1 MMAAILCFAVMWL
14 GRGLLAANA
23 PLRSAG
29 DLEAMEVS
37 LPSLRL
43 TVPAPQAASRVPLT
57 VPRTT
62 EQVQQAG
69 GPSASELDGDFPLHD
84 VAESCGADSFS
95 KNLEEARR
103 LVGGGI
109 DVNRVDE
116 VLCPVLPCMA
126 PCTCPCRHAS
136 E

>member
-1 MMAAILCFAVMWL
+1 MAFMILCFAVMWL

-29 DLEAMEVS
+29 DLEATEGP
-37 LPSLRL
+37 LPSLRH
-43 TVPAPQAASRVPLT
+43 TVSAPQAASEVPLP
-57 VPRTT
+57 VRT
-62 EQVQQAG
+62 EQAQQAG

-103 LVGGGI
+103 LVGDGI

-136 E
+136 